1 MPCVT
6 ACDCHPIGASGKT
19 CNQNT
24 GQCPCKDGVTGTTC
38 NRCARGYQQSRS
50 HIAPCIK
57 IPRVVQTQGTA
68 GEESGE
74 HEDEDDDRAYDGRAG
89 KFSFVTD
96 QCGKCRAST
105 KRVNLN
111 KYCKRDYAILGRITD
126 RHKKSDGSQS
136 GSGVSGASWIR
147 FTLNVDYIYKKNPNS
162 RIRRGDVPL
171 YVHSAD
177 LACRCPKIKPS
188 KSYLI
193 IGQESDGGSQGGL
206 TVTQRSIV
214 IEWRDEW
221 HRRMRRFQRRAR
233 SCH

>member
-1 MPCVT
+1 M
-6 ACDCHPIGASGKT
+6 
-19 CNQNT
+19 
-24 GQCPCKDGVTGTTC
+24 
-38 NRCARGYQQSRS
+38 R
-50 HIAPCIK
+50 
-57 IPRVVQTQGTA
+57 
-68 GEESGE
+68 
-74 HEDEDDDRAYDGRAG
+74 
-89 KFSFVTD
+89 D

-105 KRVNLN
+105 KRLNLN

-126 RHKKSDGSQS
+126 RHKKNDGSPGGASVS
-136 GSGVSGASWIR
+136 GSVWIR
-147 FTLNVDYIYKKNPNS
+147 FTLNIDFIYKKSSNS
-162 RIRRGDVPL
+162 RIRRGDVFL

-177 LACRCPKIKPS
+177 LACRCPKIKPN

-193 IGQESDGGSQGGL
+193 LGQESDGGGQGGL